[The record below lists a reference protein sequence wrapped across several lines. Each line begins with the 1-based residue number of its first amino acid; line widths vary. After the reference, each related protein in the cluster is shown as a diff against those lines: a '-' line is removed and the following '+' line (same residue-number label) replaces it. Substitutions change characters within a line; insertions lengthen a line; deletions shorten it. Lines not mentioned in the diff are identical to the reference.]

1 MVKSMTGF
9 GRCEWE
15 DGDRKVI
22 VEIKSVNHRFCD
34 INIKMPKKL
43 GLFETAIRNVI
54 KDYVERGK
62 LDVFISYEDISEH
75 DLCLKY
81 NQALAEEYL
90 KSIEKIGEDF
100 QIPVNVTA
108 EDLSKYPEVFTLEE
122 QNVDEDTLWKI
133 LEETLRKACEQLCQ
147 ARAQEG
153 EKLRKDL
160 LDKLDGMGEQIS
172 FIEERSPQILE
183 EYQQKLRTKVEELL
197 GDSTAD
203 EARILTEVTIFAD
216 KICVDEELVRLKS
229 HVESMK
235 AALDKQESVGRK
247 LDFLAQEMNRE
258 ANTILSKSNDLAVSN
273 CAIDLKTE
281 IEKIREQVQNI
292 E

>member
-108 EDLSKYPEVFTLEE
+108 ADLSKYPEVFTLEE